1 MWHQEKNSN
10 LVGHGESVLL
20 VRLPSWGPD
29 NSKVNLSW
37 HGPSS
42 WPSGQ
47 QNWPRS
53 PGFNPCNLWTFVE
66 EPVILKWFCCQCKRE
81 KNKIRVTGLMA
92 LDQKRCY
99 SATWTR
105 LFPICSHWFWLWSC
119 LSNVKCH
126 GNDKMPNPS
135 HIFLEKSFPAKSK
148 AKKCCLETHEGP
160 QLQRDAIF
168 SMDSAWLSPAK
179 QLKSPLPLKS
189 NYSWSWN
196 SHYMNEQ
203 QTNMT

>member
-66 EPVILKWFCCQCKRE
+66 EPVILKLICCQCKRE
-81 KNKIRVTGLMA
+81 KSKISIMGLMA
-92 LDQKRCY
+92 LDQKV
-99 SATWTR
+99 
-105 LFPICSHWFWLWSC
+105 LFSS
-119 LSNVKCH
+119 
-126 GNDKMPNPS
+126 M
-135 HIFLEKSFPAKSK
+135 
-148 AKKCCLETHEGP
+148 
-160 QLQRDAIF
+160 DAIVSQLF
-168 SMDSAWLSPAK
+168 SMVLVLVVTFRREMPWKRQNAKPFTYFFWKNHFRPSQKLKNVAWRLMKGLSYKGMPSSQWTQHDCH
-179 QLKSPLPLKS
+179 QL
-189 NYSWSWN
+189 NN
-196 SHYMNEQ
+196 
-203 QTNMT
+203 